1 MKTQP
6 AICQLNVQQA
16 FGSEPLAAALAVS
29 FWWRDY
35 GFYFSQTPGRP

>member
-1 MKTQP
+1 MKTQT

-16 FGSEPLAAALAVS
+16 FGIEPTAVDLSGS
-29 FWWRDY
+29 FWWRGY